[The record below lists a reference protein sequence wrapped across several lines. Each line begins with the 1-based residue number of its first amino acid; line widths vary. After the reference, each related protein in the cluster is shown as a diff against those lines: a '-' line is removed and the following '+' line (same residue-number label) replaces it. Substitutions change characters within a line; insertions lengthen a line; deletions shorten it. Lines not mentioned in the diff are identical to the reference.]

1 MLRRWESKIIKNSGK
16 RIGAAWA
23 LFVLEMGI
31 LKKFLESA
39 TIHGLFYEQIVAGLG
54 RLDSHSLSA
63 YEKWF
68 KIKKE
73 EWIKIKK
80 VEAAKFKVI
89 PPPS

>member
-1 MLRRWESKIIKNSGK
+1 MELLGHYSCLAI
-16 RIGAAWA
+16 
-23 LFVLEMGI
+23 GI
-31 LKKFLESA
+31 LKEFLESA

-54 RLDSHSLSA
+54 RLDIHSLSA
-63 YEKWF
+63 NEEWF

-73 EWIKIKK
+73 EWINIKK